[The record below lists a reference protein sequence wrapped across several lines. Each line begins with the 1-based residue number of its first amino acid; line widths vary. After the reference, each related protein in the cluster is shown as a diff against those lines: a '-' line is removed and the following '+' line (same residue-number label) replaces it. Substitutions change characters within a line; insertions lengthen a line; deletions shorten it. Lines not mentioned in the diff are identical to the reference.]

1 MTKFEIDLPPAL
13 ADFVRAQV
21 ESGLYS
27 SNEDAIED
35 AVRQLYQ
42 DDDARLE
49 ALRAALAPGL
59 ADVAAGRVAEL
70 DLEHLLAEARASTRA
85 AE

>member
-1 MTKFEIDLPPAL
+1 MTKFEINLPPAL
-13 ADFVRAQV
+13 AEFVRAQV
-21 ESGLYS
+21 EAGLYNS
-27 SNEDAIED
+27 SADAIED
-35 AVRQLYQ
+35 AVRQLYE

-59 ADVAAGRVAEL
+59 ADVAAGRVSEL
-70 DLEHLLAEARASTRA
+70 DLEELLAEARASTRA